1 MMRSLLITVALGA
14 ALAPL
19 NSALAQSAAPGTD
32 RPAVRLVVQP
42 ATTTGTNAS
51 TNAGVLELL
60 SEVEALKRE
69 VQSLRGQV
77 ETRGYEVEQLRNQL
91 TAVYTDLDRRLQSTQ
106 GGAAST
112 QPPLPTLAPTPGGG
126 VAGTPAP
133 ESTLRLQPDPSAS
146 GAQPPAFGEPP
157 LSDAVPGSPGD
168 SLLSSPPVAPPA
180 MLKPLPATGAAA
192 PVAALA
198 PAATAGQGRAAA
210 TADDA
215 SSEAAYRDAFALLR
229 AGDYDGAI
237 TAFSSFQSQYPDSQ
251 YGDNAQYWL
260 AEAYYAKS
268 DYAPAIAEYQK
279 MLAQYPASRKL
290 SHAMLKIG
298 YSYDKLGKP
307 TEARAVLA
315 DLVAKY
321 PDSAAGHLAQERIGQ
336 IDHGTP
342 R

>member
-19 NSALAQSAAPGTD
+19 NPALAQYAAPGTD

-42 ATTTGTNAS
+42 AATTGTKAG
-51 TNAGVLELL
+51 TNAGILELL

-106 GGAAST
+106 GAAASM

-133 ESTLRLQPDPSAS
+133 ESTLQLQPDPSAS
-146 GAQPPAFGEPP
+146 GALPPALGEPP
-157 LSDAVPGSPGD
+157 LSDVVPGSPGD
-168 SLLSSPPVAPPA
+168 SLLSSPPVAPSA
-180 MLKPLPATGAAA
+180 TLKPLPATGAAA
-192 PVAALA
+192 PLA
-198 PAATAGQGRAAA
+198 PAATAEQGRAAA

-215 SSEAAYRDAFALLR
+215 SSEAAYREAFALLR

-237 TAFSSFQSQYPDSQ
+237 TAFSSFQGQYPDSQ

-279 MLAQYPASRKL
+279 MLVQYPASRKL

-336 IDHGTP
+336 IDRGTP

>member
-19 NSALAQSAAPGTD
+19 NPALAQYAAPGPD

-42 ATTTGTNAS
+42 AATTGTKAG
-51 TNAGVLELL
+51 TNAGILELL

-91 TAVYTDLDRRLQSTQ
+91 TAVYTDLDRRRQSTQ
-106 GGAAST
+106 GAAASM

-133 ESTLRLQPDPSAS
+133 ESTLQLQPDPSAS
-146 GAQPPAFGEPP
+146 GALPPALGEPP
-157 LSDAVPGSPGD
+157 FSDVVPGASGD

-180 MLKPLPATGAAA
+180 TLKPLPATGAAA
-192 PVAALA
+192 PLA
-198 PAATAGQGRAAA
+198 PAATAEQGRAAA

-215 SSEAAYRDAFALLR
+215 SSEAAYREAFALLR

-237 TAFSSFQSQYPDSQ
+237 TAFSSFQGQYPDSQ

-279 MLAQYPASRKL
+279 MLVQYPASRKL

-336 IDHGTP
+336 IDRGTP